1 MECQSGRGHSF
12 LECLL
17 TDCIHSAGCRHDL
30 GGDARSLDPGSA
42 DILPIFYL
50 ASSLLSA
57 SFTHLPM
64 GQPTHLLRPLG
75 PLPWQRFFFSVV
87 LSQQGCCHDWKEKA
101 NRHRQQKV
109 SLTATDTET
118 YRNSQTKQETTQDA
132 PSRIYRLFKCPI
144 LLCHSLGEF
153 PILSLPDFLET
164 LQLPCLLS
172 SCKQLTQIN
181 PRTFWSVYRETR
193 WAEGDFSKKSIL

>member
-109 SLTATDTET
+109 SLRPQIQKLTET
-118 YRNSQTKQETTQDA
+118 VRQSRKQHRMLPVGFTDFSSA
-132 PSRIYRLFKCPI
+132 PYSFAI
-144 LLCHSLGEF
+144 LLGNFQSSL
-153 PILSLPDFLET
+153 
-164 LQLPCLLS
+164 CL
-172 SCKQLTQIN
+172 I
-181 PRTFWSVYRETR
+181 F
-193 WAEGDFSKKSIL
+193 